1 MAFLRQGITTGT
13 VDAGK
18 SLLMWNPAA
27 YTSNVGYV
35 GEYDVV
41 ANGNLATAT
50 EKTRG
55 MAKLGG
61 FQVITSETFADLP
74 QFAQRAE
81 AKGNVFGMKLIEIL
95 W

>member
-1 MAFLRQGITTGT
+1 
-13 VDAGK
+13 
-18 SLLMWNPAA
+18 MWNPAA

-61 FQVITSETFADLP
+61 FQVITLKLLP
-74 QFAQRAE
+74 TCHSLL
-81 AKGNVFGMKLIEIL
+81 NVQKLN
-95 W
+95 